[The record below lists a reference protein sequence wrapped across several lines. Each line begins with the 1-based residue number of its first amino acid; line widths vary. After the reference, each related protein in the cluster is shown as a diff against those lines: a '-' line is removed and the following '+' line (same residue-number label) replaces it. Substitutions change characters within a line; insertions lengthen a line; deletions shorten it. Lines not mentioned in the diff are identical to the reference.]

1 MCGWLIARQFAQIV
15 DFYLDTENAAHLQD
29 IQALAAKNDSQSED
43 KLMRY
48 GLEAHRLR
56 NTLGLFREVANKVT
70 VSDMGR
76 EYQLDKGDQV
86 FCSFV
91 RSTSPLSFR

>member
-1 MCGWLIARQFAQIV
+1 MSRQFAQIA
-15 DFYLDTENAAHLQD
+15 DFYLNPENEAHLKN
-29 IQALAAKNDSQSED
+29 IQALATKNDSQSED

-48 GLEAHRLR
+48 ALEAHRLQ
-56 NTLGLFREVANKVT
+56 NTLGLFRNVVKKVT

-76 EYQLDKGDQV
+76 EYKLDKGDQV

-91 RSTSPLSFR
+91 CFLPDSPLGAR